1 MTKRREFGTTGRAR
15 RSLYQFTLDTDEY
28 LSSLKHP
35 SYIPIYERMGR
46 SDSQVKAILLM
57 LELPIR
63 STQWF
68 IKSYDNSPKAK
79 KISNFI
85 QDSLFGDYPNGI
97 SNGFDEF
104 LKNIC
109 TMFQFGHSV
118 FEKVFEVK
126 NGHVKWKKF
135 AVRPQSTIY
144 EFLYDNV
151 GDVKGVTQTLV
162 NQGFKYVDIGIN
174 KLLIFT
180 HDKQQGNIEGIS
192 ALRSAYKHW
201 SIKDFLYKILNVGVE
216 RNLVGTPVLTLPE
229 NYTQNDFDIAS
240 NIVSDLRSSEFGG
253 VTMPKDFMLE
263 MFEGKRTLIDVL
275 PYIEYQDRLI
285 SKSILAQFMDLGSS
299 SSGSFAL
306 SYDQSQMF
314 LLMLESA
321 AKNICNIINSHAIP
335 ELVNHNFSSNLY
347 PKLTFKPLNSGRLIN
362 VLKTLTDGGLVVPDE
377 DLEEWIRD
385 MLDLPDK
392 KEEEESYIT
401 PEDNQLNQQTDNGE
415 NKDENMKSE
424 ANQEKAEE
432 DIKSDDEKGSTENE
446 NIANNTTYKDRI
458 KDNNLTNTKKMS
470 ENYNIDFFNCKDI
483 KDIMLK
489 QLNDMNEKVI
499 KLDASNWCT
508 IKPRYIKQLTDS
520 IFDYMKSIKLSEN
533 NNLYIRASL
542 KASDISS
549 KLKNNFLNQQ
559 LNGNN
564 SVTNFDVIIN
574 NVIKLANRY

>member
-1 MTKRREFGTTGRAR
+1 MTQRRELGSTGRSR
-15 RSLYQFTLDTDEY
+15 RSMYQYTLDTDEY

-35 SYIPIYERMGR
+35 SNIPIYERMGR
-46 SDSQVKAILLM
+46 SDSQIKAILLM

-68 IKSYDNSPKAK
+68 IKPCDNSQKAK
-79 KISNFI
+79 KISDFVS
-85 QDSLFGDYPNGI
+85 DCLFGDYPNGI
-97 SNGFDEF
+97 LNGFDEF

-109 TMFQFGHSV
+109 TMFQFGHSI

-126 NGHVKWKKF
+126 KGKLKWKKF

-144 EFLYDNV
+144 DFLYDNV
-151 GDVKGVTQTLV
+151 GDVKGITQTLV
-162 NQGFKYVDIGIN
+162 NQGFKRIDIGIN

-216 RNLVGTPVLTLPE
+216 RNLVGTPTLKLPE
-229 NYTQNDFDIAS
+229 NYTQNDFDLAKE
-240 NIVSDLRSSEFGG
+240 IVTDLRSSEFGG
-253 VTMPKDFMLE
+253 VTMPNDFVLE

-285 SKSILAQFMDLGSS
+285 SKSILAQFMDLGSN
-299 SSGSFAL
+299 SGSFAL

-314 LLMLESA
+314 LMMLEAA
-321 AKNICNIINSHAIP
+321 AKNICNIVNSHAIP
-335 ELVNHNFSSNLY
+335 ELVNHNFSSDLY

-362 VLKTLTDGGLVVPDE
+362 VLKTLTDGKLVVPDE
-377 DLEEWIRD
+377 DLETWVRD

-392 KEEEESYIT
+392 KEEEEIYN
-401 PEDNQLNQQTDNGE
+401 PME
-415 NKDENMKSE
+415 NSDQENMNNEENESE
-424 ANQEKAEE
+424 ANEEKAEE

-446 NIANNTTYKDRI
+446 NIANNATYKNRI
-458 KDNNLTNTKKMS
+458 KDNNLNNTKKMS
-470 ENYNIDFFNCKDI
+470 ENYNIDLFKCNNI
-483 KDIMLK
+483 KDIMMK
-489 QLNDMNEKVI
+489 QLHDLSEKVI
-499 KLDASNWCT
+499 KLDTSKWCT
-508 IKPRYIKQLTDS
+508 IKPRYIKELTEC
-520 IFDYMKSIKLSEN
+520 IFEYMKSIKLDES

-542 KASDISS
+542 KASDVSS

-559 LNGNN
+559 LNNKN
-564 SVTNFDVIIN
+564 CIN
-574 NVIKLANRY
+574 EFNLIVDNVIKISNRY